1 MTTTERP
8 SILEIAKANI
18 SCGFD
23 QRDEPDYGRTLLG
36 SILAHACN
44 AQDTAH
50 ENGYDR
56 DQGREA
62 FYRVVGSLVG
72 NHVDGFEFLKL
83 AQFDTAIN
91 ISIDGRI
98 IRVGHHTRPAIYF
111 VVSESGYI
119 LATAATRIRAEAA
132 TNPLIRI
139 TTKITIP
146 KRPNQWGEY
155 HCKAYDQ
162 DGRRYPEADYHT
174 DCQQD
179 AEDTREML
187 LSRFQR

>member
-1 MTTTERP
+1 MTTTQRP
-8 SILEIAKANI
+8 SISEIAEANI
-18 SCGFD
+18 AAGFD
-23 QRDEPDYGRTLLG
+23 QRDEPDYGQILLG
-36 SILAHACN
+36 SVLAHAQN

-50 ENGYDR
+50 ENGYDF

-72 NHVDGFEFLKL
+72 QHIDGFEFLKL
-83 AQFDTAIN
+83 AQFDTAIE
-91 ISIDGRI
+91 IDIDGRI
-98 IRVGHHTRPAIYF
+98 IRVGHHTRRTIYF

-132 TNPLIRI
+132 TDPLIRLVA
-139 TTKITIP
+139 KITIP
-146 KRPNQWGEY
+146 KRPNQWDEF
-155 HCKAYDQ
+155 HCKAFDQ
-162 DGRRYPEADYHT
+162 DGKRYPEADYHT
-174 DCQQD
+174 DCRQD

>member
-1 MTTTERP
+1 MTTTQRP
-8 SILEIAKANI
+8 SISEIVEANT

-23 QRDEPDYGRTLLG
+23 QREQSDYGGMLLE
-36 SILAHACN
+36 SILAHAQN
-44 AQDTAH
+44 AQDTAQ
-50 ENGYDR
+50 ENGYDF

-72 NHVDGFEFLKL
+72 QRIDGFEFLKL
-83 AQFDTAIN
+83 AQFDTAIE
-91 ISIDGRI
+91 IDIDGRV
-98 IRVGHHTRPAIYF
+98 IRVGHNTRRTVYF

-119 LATAATRIRAEAA
+119 LATTATRIRAEAA

-155 HCKAYDQ
+155 HCKAFDQ
-162 DGRRYPEADYHT
+162 DGERYPEADYHT
-174 DCQQD
+174 DCRQD